1 MNRSFGGNQEK
12 LRSTFITKKEGYLG
26 EYHDSNNEQMAQVGR
41 CQHMSFPPSS
51 KARLID
57 GPFWMEDKEK
67 SERRKDVVT
76 EDISILNKTKEQLLD
91 EITSKNTTFQNKIET
106 V

>member
-1 MNRSFGGNQEK
+1 
-12 LRSTFITKKEGYLG
+12 
-26 EYHDSNNEQMAQVGR
+26 MAQVGR
-41 CQHMSFPPSS
+41 CQHMSFLSSS

-76 EDISILNKTKEQLLD
+76 EYISILNKTKT
-91 EITSKNTTFQNKIET
+91 TSR
-106 V
+106 